1 MPLPVAVDQDRMKK
15 NAFILFVAFAL
26 LPNFYGCAPSPEQ
39 IIRQYEKYSV
49 VSADENKTGVS
60 VDTSMLDNFFG
71 AIAYSNPVLNENTE
85 YLDLIKDR
93 FWLADAENPERRFK
107 INVGTITRNSTIDGV
122 GQPLTYG
129 HSIVLSDMDE
139 AGTAIKYALIGFTGI
154 SETESPELKT
164 PSLFFILE
172 RRNGKARPLTEQPL
186 FAGELALA
194 DYPRVH
200 FPVRTATLVGRN
212 GKSYSIRVGDI
223 KRDDQGFASAEFYS
237 TNIEAED
244 WLVDGVLL
252 KQRTATPF
260 STEIITR
267 SGRHQATGYGVSQ
280 NGGLLRETYGTRE
293 MPETIEVFTEAAKIV
308 FDGKTREVQ
317 P

>member
-1 MPLPVAVDQDRMKK
+1 
-15 NAFILFVAFAL
+15 
-26 LPNFYGCAPSPEQ
+26 
-39 IIRQYEKYSV
+39 
-49 VSADENKTGVS
+49 
-60 VDTSMLDNFFG
+60 MLDNFFG

-93 FWLADAENPERRFK
+93 FWLADAENPDRRFK
-107 INVGTITRNSTIDGV
+107 INVGTIARNSTVDGV
-122 GQPLTYG
+122 GQSITYG

-172 RRNGKARPLTEQPL
+172 RRNGKARLLTEQPL

-194 DYPRVH
+194 DYHRVH
-200 FPVRTATLVGRN
+200 FPVRTATLIGRN
-212 GKSYSIRVGDI
+212 GESYSIRIGNI
-223 KRDDQGFASAEFYS
+223 NRDDQGYTSVEFHSAA
-237 TNIEAED
+237 IKAED
-244 WLVDGVLL
+244 WLVDGVLR
-252 KQRTATPF
+252 KQRSTTPF
-260 STEIITR
+260 STEIIAR
-267 SGRHQATGYGVSQ
+267 GGRHQATGYGILQ
-280 NGGLLRETYGTRE
+280 TGGLLRETYATRE
-293 MPETIEVFTEAAKIV
+293 MPETIEVFTDTARIV